1 MLVLSMMLKLWIDSF
16 WGLLIF
22 ILLLL
27 FFLLYHMAGWI
38 LVHQAGIEP
47 VPPAV
52 EAGSPNRWPI
62 GEFPPQSYLCRWL
75 NTGFC

>member
-1 MLVLSMMLKLWIDSF
+1 MLVLSMMLKLRIDSF
-16 WGLLIF
+16 WELLFF

-47 VPPAV
+47 VFPAAEV
-52 EAGSPNRWPI
+52 
-62 GEFPPQSYLCRWL
+62 
-75 NTGFC
+75 

>member
-1 MLVLSMMLKLWIDSF
+1 MGMLVLSMMLKLRIDSF
-16 WGLLIF
+16 WGLLFF

-47 VPPAV
+47 VPSSV
-52 EAGSPNRWPI
+52 EEGTT
-62 GEFPPQSYLCRWL
+62 EPPGNSH
-75 NTGFC
+75 FCFLFF